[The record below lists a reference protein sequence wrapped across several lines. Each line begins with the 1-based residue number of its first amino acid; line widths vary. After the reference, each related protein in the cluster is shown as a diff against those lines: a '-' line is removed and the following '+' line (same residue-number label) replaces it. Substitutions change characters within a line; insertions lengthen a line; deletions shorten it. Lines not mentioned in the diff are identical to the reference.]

1 MTESITLYCAPVC
14 SPCRY
19 HAWRQEQAQQQR
31 PPCTLPGRVL
41 LLFQCAGE
49 ALVQEPSAE
58 QEPGGDGEAEGNGAG
73 TSGGA
78 SSSSS
83 SREQEGWQASWVS
96 GEQLAAS
103 GIRLSS
109 RTLSDHYA
117 SRLLAVLA
125 ELAQPSGSSSDTE
138 EVAAEGEA
146 SVSPSKQPLR
156 PSSGHSHRHSD

>member
-1 MTESITLYCAPVC
+1 MS
-14 SPCRY
+14 R
-19 HAWRQEQAQQQR
+19 
-31 PPCTLPGRVL
+31 
-41 LLFQCAGE
+41 CAGE

-58 QEPGGDGEAEGNGAG
+58 QEPGVDGEAEGNGAG
-73 TSGGA
+73 SSGRA

-83 SREQEGWQASWVS
+83 SSGEQEGWQASWVS

-103 GIRLSS
+103 GIRLSR
-109 RTLSDHYA
+109 RTLSDHFA

-125 ELAQPSGSSSDTE
+125 ELAQPSGSSSDSEAT
-138 EVAAEGEA
+138 AAEGEA